1 MSWRR
6 FFRRTQWDLDRAEE
20 LRSYLEIEIEENIG
34 RGMSPED
41 ARRAAHV
48 KLGNLVGIREQIYQM
63 NGIGLLDALWSDLR
77 FAVRGIRRRPTFA
90 AAVIL
95 TLALGI
101 GANTAIFAIV
111 HGVLL
116 KPLAY
121 PHAEELVS
129 VEQVAPGLDVED
141 FRLSPSQYVT
151 YREEGRVFQHIG
163 LWQDGGM
170 TITGLG
176 DPEQARA
183 LVVTADVLPALAV
196 PPLLGRWF
204 TGTDGGPD
212 TVAPRPLILSYAY
225 WQRRFGGDRS
235 VIGRRLIVDSNPAEV
250 VGVMPAGF
258 RFLDIEPAA
267 EVIGRIDIDR
277 TLLTLD
283 NFGLRAIA
291 RLKPGLTVADADA
304 DIARMLPIWLN
315 AWPEPP
321 GALNRK
327 AIEGWRI
334 APAVE
339 PLKDDVVGHVVS
351 MLWVLMATIGM
362 VLLIACA
369 NVANLMLVR
378 SEGRRREFAV
388 RTALGAG
395 RGRIAREVFVESLV
409 LAVIG
414 GALGLGIAFAGLQLV
429 VATAPATLPRV
440 EDISIDPRVLGFAA
454 IVSLVSSLLFGI
466 VPAIRHTSHEGS
478 LLGLPA
484 KARSATAGGATRSAS
499 TSRERQR
506 TRHALVVVQV
516 ALAVVLLVG
525 SGLMIRTF
533 QALQRVEPGFSVA
546 SVQTARINVPATQV
560 PEPER
565 ITRIQQEILD
575 RISAIPGVTAAG
587 FATAVPM
594 EAGREFF
601 VAALIDGQ
609 TYEAGTTPTLR
620 RQKRVSPGYFRAIG
634 TRLVAGRD
642 ITWNDIDRRTRV
654 AIVSEN
660 FAREVWGS
668 ALAAL
673 GERIREP
680 APTSEPPIWREI
692 VGVAQD
698 VYEDGLHQPAPAMV
712 YWPVLMENF
721 GGLPIAGWAPVNLVI
736 RSEQAG
742 NERLLGEVRKAVSS
756 VNPSMPV
763 FLTRTMQDL
772 YDTSMARTSFAPV
785 ILAIAGVMALALGV
799 IGIYGVMAYVVSQ
812 RSREIG
818 IRLALGARPA
828 ELKRLFVRQGLTLA
842 AVGAFAGIVTA
853 GAATQW
859 MSSLLFGVER
869 LDLPTYAAV
878 LGVLGVAAALAS
890 YVPARRAA
898 AVDPVETLTAE

>member
-20 LRSYLEIEIEENIG
+20 LRSYLEIETAENIA
-34 RGMSPED
+34 RGMSPQD

-48 KLGNLVGIREQIYQM
+48 KLGNMVGIREEIYQM
-63 NGIGLLDALWSDLR
+63 NTIGLLDSLWADLR

-101 GANTAIFAIV
+101 GANTAIFAV
-111 HGVLL
+111 VDGVLL

-129 VEQVAPGLDVED
+129 VEQVAPGLDVAE
-141 FRLSPSQYVT
+141 FRLSRSQYVT
-151 YREEGRVFQHIG
+151 YRDEGRVFQHIG
-163 LWQDGGM
+163 VWGDGGM

-183 LVVTADVLPALAV
+183 LVVTNDVLPALGV
-196 PPLLGRWF
+196 PPMLGRWF
-204 TGTDGGPD
+204 ADADATDATAGPD
-212 TVAPRPLILSYAY
+212 AGPQPVILSYAY
-225 WQRRFGGDRS
+225 WQRRFGADRS
-235 VIGRRLIVDSNPAEV
+235 VIGRRLVIDSKPAEV

-267 EVIGRIDIDR
+267 EVIAHINIAR
-277 TLLTLD
+277 TGLTLD
-283 NFGLRAIA
+283 NFGMRAIA
-291 RLKPGLTVADADA
+291 RLKPGLTAADANA

-315 AWPEPP
+315 AWPESP
-321 GALNRK
+321 GTLNRK

-334 APAVE
+334 APAVR
-339 PLKDDVVGHVVS
+339 PLKDAVVGNIGS
-351 MLWVLMATIGM
+351 LLWVLMATIGS

-378 SEGRRREFAV
+378 SEGRRQEFAV

-395 RGRIAREVFVESLV
+395 RGRIAREVFVESAV
-409 LAVIG
+409 LATIG
-414 GALGLGIAFAGLQLV
+414 GAFGLAIAYAGLQLV
-429 VATAPATLPRV
+429 VETAPATLPRV
-440 EDISIDPRVLGFAA
+440 EDISLDPRVLGFAVVVTLA
-454 IVSLVSSLLFGI
+454 SSLLFGI
-466 VPAIRHTSHEGS
+466 VPALKHTAHEGA
-478 LLGLPA
+478 LL
-484 KARSATAGGATRSAS
+484 GGATRGAS

-506 TRHALVVVQV
+506 TRNVLAVVQV

-533 QALQRVEPGFSVA
+533 QALMNIKPGFDAA
-546 SVQTARINVPATQV
+546 SVQTARINVLPSQV
-560 PEPER
+560 RDPER
-565 ITRIQQEILD
+565 ITRMQHEILD
-575 RISAIPGVTAAG
+575 RISAIPGVTTAA
-587 FATAVPM
+587 FATSVPM
-594 EAGREFF
+594 EAGRESF
-601 VAALIDGQ
+601 VPVLVAGR
-609 TYEAGTTPTLR
+609 TYEAGTTPPLR

-642 ITWNDIDRRTRV
+642 ITWNDIDQRTRV

-660 FAREVWGS
+660 FAREMWGS
-668 ALAAL
+668 AVAAL

-680 APTSEPPIWREI
+680 AQSSVPPVWREI
-692 VGVAQD
+692 VGVAED
-698 VYEDGLHQPAPAMV
+698 VYEDALHQPAPAMV

-721 GGLPIAGWAPVNLVI
+721 GGLPLAGWAPVNLVI

-742 NERLLGEVRKAVSS
+742 NESLLGEVRKAVSS
-756 VNPSMPV
+756 VNPTMPA
-763 FLTRTMQDL
+763 FLTKTMEEL
-772 YDTSMARTSFAPV
+772 YDTSMARTSFALV
-785 ILAIAGVMALALGV
+785 MLAIAGVMALALGV

-842 AVGAFAGIVTA
+842 AVGAVAGMLTA

-869 LDLPTYAAV
+869 LDPPTYAAV